1 MADYVV
7 PDETVS
13 AHRGGLGTMPQ
24 PYTGNAPAPRNASPQ
39 MAADLGIET
48 RTDVNLAGVPGNA
61 VVMQGPRS
69 EILTTD
75 VMPSQLG
82 ATPQPG
88 QYAQP
93 APQMQVSPP
102 PANPSQASELESLRS
117 EVGRLVQ
124 ALGTREAESQ
134 QRMAEMQFSLEAAQV
149 PRTPAPQAF
158 ALPPGINPDVAPT
171 WEQLNGVLSYLVPAV
186 QANAQAQ
193 AIRTTWGVTPDEETA
208 AFNRFPVLSTI
219 QSEPARTQKILEAV
233 RLLRTAKGA
242 PASSLPASAQAL
254 TPPLQT
260 RPSAPTVPHTEF
272 TSAPV
277 QYDTPGP
284 SGLDAA
290 MAEYRAVEASIRTAR
305 NDAERKERLAALR
318 QATERLKSL
327 QGITD
332 EMERTTPFRT
342 RS

>member
-7 PDETVS
+7 PDETHLS
-13 AHRGGLGTMPQ
+13 HRGALGNMPT
-24 PYTGNAPAPRNASPQ
+24 PYKGTAPAPRQATPE
-39 MAADLGIET
+39 MHEALGIQNELSI
-48 RTDVNLAGVPGNA
+48 DLAGSPSIAHGQIQPSPTQVF
-61 VVMQGPRS
+61 S
-69 EILTTD
+69 TD
-75 VMPSQLG
+75 MRPSQLG
-82 ATPQPG
+82 ATPLPG
-88 QYAQP
+88 QE

-102 PANPSQASELESLRS
+102 PSNPSQASELASLRS

-193 AIRTTWGVTPDEETA
+193 AIRTNWGVTPDEETA